1 MRSMLVLLAI
11 CVPGAAFG
19 ATVISDTHIS
29 FVYAPADPL
38 GNVSLTVQQG
48 AIGGD
53 YTGVWFQ
60 FSPVDATEFS
70 LQPKTSNL
78 DEGSDWYLVEQGDA
92 FTKQSIANGDFAP
105 VLVANGTWDTVT
117 VGSDFYLGVN
127 TGGLPPDSRES
138 IGWVHLQFVNN
149 ALTMVENVMAYNAP
163 GIIVGT
169 TTVVPEPST
178 VGLCLAGFAGLA
190 ALRSRK

>member
-1 MRSMLVLLAI
+1 MRSIAMLLAI

-38 GNVSLTVQQG
+38 ANVALSVQQG

-53 YTGVWFQ
+53 VTGVWFQ
-60 FSPVDATEFS
+60 FSPASATEFT
-70 LQPKTSNL
+70 LEPKLTNL
-78 DEGSDWYLVEQGDA
+78 DEGSDWYLVEQGDS
-92 FTKQSIANGDFAP
+92 FTRQGISNGDFAP

-149 ALTMVENVMAYNAP
+149 ALTMVGNGMAYNAP

-178 VGLCLAGFAGLA
+178 VGLCLACIAGVA
-190 ALRSRK
+190 ALRRRK